1 MLPKVQGFVAAV
13 LGPLGQGDLSTV
25 AREIREFDSL
35 VRSRNDIHDVL
46 TDTSIANIARGNIVH
61 ELLNGKVHPST
72 LRLLSYVAVHSPAQH
87 VPKEIDE
94 LVHAAHRLSEGLVD
108 EVPSL
113 SLLEARRR
121 VGGFAD
127 AHLEDVSTDNFTG
140 IEDDL
145 FRWARYVEANGALRR
160 ELVDRDAPL
169 QARISLTTELL
180 SGKVSATALALA
192 TYVIVG
198 GRPRDVV
205 GTLDFLVDYVAKSRD
220 WRVARVFT
228 ARAMDNQTREQLTA
242 SLRAVSGKNVELEV
256 AEDPSLLGG
265 VLVEMG
271 DLRVDATTRGRLGSL
286 RDAVSP
292 GHFYESNSDR

>member
-46 TDTSIANIARGNIVH
+46 TDTSIAHIARGNIVH
-61 ELLNGKVHPST
+61 ELLNGKVQPST
-72 LRLLSYVAVHSPAQH
+72 LRLLCYVAVQSPAQH
-87 VPKEIDE
+87 VPKEIDD
-94 LVHAAHRLSEGLVD
+94 LAHTAHRMSEGLVD

-169 QARISLTTELL
+169 EARVSLTTELL
-180 SGKVSATALALA
+180 NGKVSATALALA
-192 TYVIVG
+192 TYVIIG

-228 ARAMDNQTREQLTA
+228 ARAMDDETREQLTA